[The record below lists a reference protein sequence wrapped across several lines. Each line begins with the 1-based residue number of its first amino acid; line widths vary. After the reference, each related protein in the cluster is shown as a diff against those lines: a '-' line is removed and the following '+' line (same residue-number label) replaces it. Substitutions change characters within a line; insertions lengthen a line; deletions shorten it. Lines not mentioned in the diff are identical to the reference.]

1 MEILGVSGT
10 EWIGYL
16 ASLFVLLSFLMRNIT
31 TLRYVNSVGC
41 LFFVAYGI
49 LLDSWPVIIT
59 NVAIVFVN
67 VYYLFIGPP
76 APKGGA
82 TESSNI

>member
-1 MEILGVSGT
+1 MTEIFGISVT

-16 ASLFVLLSFLMRNIT
+16 ASFFVLLSFLMRNIV

-41 LFFVAYGI
+41 LFFVAYGV

-59 NVAIVFVN
+59 NVAIVCVN
-67 VYYLFIGPP
+67 VYYLFINKNK
-76 APKGGA
+76 AA
-82 TESSNI
+82 EAA

>member
-10 EWIGYL
+10 ELIGYL

-59 NVAIVFVN
+59 NVAIVLVN
-67 VYYLFIGPP
+67 VYYLFINKKTPVP
-76 APKGGA
+76 ADQVKP
-82 TESSNI
+82 

>member
-1 MEILGVSGT
+1 MEFLGISLT

-16 ASLFVLLSFLMRNIT
+16 ASFFVLLSFLMRNII

-59 NVAIVFVN
+59 NVAIVMVN
-67 VYYLFIGPP
+67 VYYLFINKKEHVP
-76 APKGGA
+76 ADDVKP
-82 TESSNI
+82 